1 MDTIIIMLCTRVFV
15 CLIPMQCFDPCHA
28 YDLLLP
34 FLILRKSRILHFFP
48 FSVYLAW
55 KSRGSSIF
63 KLCIL
68 TKSIPPARDYTETT
82 TH

>member
-34 FLILRKSRILHFFP
+34 FLILKKPRIPHCFP
-48 FSVYLAW
+48 FSVYFA
-55 KSRGSSIF
+55 
-63 KLCIL
+63 
-68 TKSIPPARDYTETT
+68 
-82 TH
+82 